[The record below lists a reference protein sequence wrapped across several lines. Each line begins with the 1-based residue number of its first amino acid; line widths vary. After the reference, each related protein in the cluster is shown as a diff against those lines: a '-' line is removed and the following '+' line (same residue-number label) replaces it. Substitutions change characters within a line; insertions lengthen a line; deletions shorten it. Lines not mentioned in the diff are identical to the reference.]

1 MSKALSAF
9 RRANRDLDHAVRG
22 CDRLRKKYGNEP
34 RYASLPMIMKARG
47 KPIDEVSLD
56 ELGVAYAPVQ
66 HIHALELPP
75 GREAGVMVESVDEL
89 VDKLRNE
96 AKVL

>member
-1 MSKALSAF
+1 
-9 RRANRDLDHAVRG
+9 
-22 CDRLRKKYGNEP
+22 
-34 RYASLPMIMKARG
+34 MIMKARG

-75 GREAGVMVESVDEL
+75 GREAGVMVESADEL